1 MSLRN
6 KAVIVGVGESDIG
19 KTPHMTGLGLNAQ
32 AAKRALDDA
41 GLAVSDIDGLLT
53 AYSFTEPY
61 FMLGTVMAEYL
72 GLKPRYCAALI
83 TGGASPAAML
93 HHAAMAVANGT
104 CNTVLVC
111 AGENRV
117 TGLGRDAAVAA
128 LAAVGHPYFEAPYG
142 ASIPSLY
149 AMVARRYMHEYGLT
163 RRQLAS
169 VAVNTRA
176 HAALH
181 PSAQMRKPIT
191 IEEVI
196 ESKPIADPLTLLD
209 CCLISDAG
217 GAFIVTTPERARGLP
232 RKPVYLWG
240 IGEAHTHEHLVCA
253 ESFTRFG
260 AVESGRAAF
269 DMAEVAPAD
278 IKLAQL
284 VSLWA
289 MQSTGLEFTEGELAP
304 YRTMMYGGTITSST
318 DPSLGK
324 LWQGDTTTAT
334 EFLAKSPNDLLV
346 RVNAAGAFARS
357 GKMADHADKLVT
369 TPTDFA
375 TTPALDY
382 LLRAMV
388 FESTGLSSAA
398 MSERMLA
405 LANRP
410 GSELI
415 YKQFLAK
422 LPPAMMGDD
431 FTAQVNPWRFRTP
444 ARPIDEMRGARLLQ
458 LSCQHFLGN
467 KSFAEADQET
477 IDAIIYYAN
486 PSIDSAMR
494 GLKNGGPVPS
504 LVEIAFRSFVYLD
517 RRAEIDPLFAS
528 SLEQYPGSARLW
540 KARLRAES
548 SRSKGSADAARGVAK
563 KAIEVA
569 AKHPDVGLMAFEFFS
584 EVHFRAAQEANRQ
597 LEPAEVRANPDW
609 ALVVTGLELF
619 LNGPEKGERLARV
632 AAILGAAEDWETL
645 TKISATLDA
654 ETRAAAV
661 ASLNAQGYDGV
672 AQHLATSAAP
682 NADAPA
688 DAATEAPAD
697 AATPSE

>member
-1 MSLRN
+1 MSQLSPRRMAVHTLALTAAMSLLALSPAISQPPATPTPAPTPAPH
-6 KAVIVGVGESDIG
+6 KAGYQSTYPNSAFGLQTPKYRATIDVFPGTDAEGNVTQGGLFVARTISTHLQSYEPTGIYCIEVADLEDYPDFIQGTDESSNAFNDEE
-19 KTPHMTGLGLNAQ
+19 KKRVLAFTG
-32 AAKRALDDA
+32 
-41 GLAVSDIDGLLT
+41 
-53 AYSFTEPY
+53 
-61 FMLGTVMAEYL
+61 AEYL
-72 GLKPRYCAALI
+72 LEFSLADEGAESVLKARFRNPAGTKESEFRAA
-83 TGGASPAAML
+83 
-93 HHAAMAVANGT
+93 
-104 CNTVLVC
+104 
-111 AGENRV
+111 
-117 TGLGRDAAVAA
+117 
-128 LAAVGHPYFEAPYG
+128 
-142 ASIPSLY
+142 
-149 AMVARRYMHEYGLT
+149 
-163 RRQLAS
+163 
-169 VAVNTRA
+169 
-176 HAALH
+176 
-181 PSAQMRKPIT
+181 
-191 IEEVI
+191 
-196 ESKPIADPLTLLD
+196 
-209 CCLISDAG
+209 
-217 GAFIVTTPERARGLP
+217 
-232 RKPVYLWG
+232 
-240 IGEAHTHEHLVCA
+240 IGE
-253 ESFTRFG
+253 
-260 AVESGRAAF
+260 
-269 DMAEVAPAD
+269 D

-654 ETRAAAV
+654 ETKAAAV